1 MINSTELSIRFK
13 KIERTEAIERLI
25 LLILILSGAV
35 SFLVHYIL
43 TIFGISNNPFTV
55 FSLLGLLFLIIAIT
69 WSKFYSKVVY
79 F

>member
-13 KIERTEAIERLI
+13 KIERTEFKEGLI
-25 LLILILSGAV
+25 LLILALSGAV

-43 TIFGISNNPFTV
+43 TILGVSNNPFTI
-55 FSLLGLLFLIIAIT
+55 FSLLGLLFLIIVII
-69 WSKFYSKVVY
+69 WSKFYRKVVY